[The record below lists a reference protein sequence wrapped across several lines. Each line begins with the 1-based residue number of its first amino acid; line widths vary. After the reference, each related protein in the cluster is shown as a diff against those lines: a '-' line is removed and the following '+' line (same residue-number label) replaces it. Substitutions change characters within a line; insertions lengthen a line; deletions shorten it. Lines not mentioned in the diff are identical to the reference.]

1 MQNTAQ
7 QQAEAIAD
15 SFSTKPAERI
25 TDYTRLNRAEV
36 GSILKLHEAG
46 KTQVEI
52 AQILGCS
59 QPTVSRWLDELV
71 DTRELAKH
79 TLRSGA
85 EKLAERIVKQADV
98 EQALEVLDRLDVAPK
113 KRDTH
118 LGNAIQIVVNTP
130 GQTSLAP
137 PSALFQS
144 NQQVTV
150 MVNIIANYQTLLHRG
165 AA

>member
-1 MQNTAQ
+1 MHQTALSK
-7 QQAEAIAD
+7 AEAIAD
-15 SFSTKPAERI
+15 SFSEKPAQPIR
-25 TDYTRLNRAEV
+25 DYSRLSRTEV
-36 GSILKLHEAG
+36 GLILKLSEAG

-52 AQILGCS
+52 AQTIGCNQS
-59 QPTVSRWLDELV
+59 TVSHWLNEFADS
-71 DTRELAKH
+71 RETAKH
-79 TLRSGA
+79 VLRSGA

-144 NQQVTV
+144 NQALT
-150 MVNIIANYQTLLHRG
+150 G
-165 AA
+165 DG